1 MKKKGKKKEMMMKKE
16 KQVQWMKI
24 EQLLKRVAYFI
35 DTSDEEPK
43 NVHLKRSEYDT
54 NNGQCETKGKKCRMD
69 KNKISSTAEMGQE
82 RQGMTWPK

>member
-43 NVHLKRSEYDT
+43 KCTLE
-54 NNGQCETKGKKCRMD
+54 KK
-69 KNKISSTAEMGQE
+69 
-82 RQGMTWPK
+82 